1 MARVALLVIAVVWGA
16 ALDRFG
22 AAGARVVAT
31 GKRDGDKLVI
41 VFPNAEGA
49 FRDTF
54 TLHRA
59 AHGWDLLIEAQKND
73 GLWSTFA
80 TYKATPAAN

>member
-1 MARVALLVIAVVWGA
+1 V
-16 ALDRFG
+16 
-22 AAGARVVAT
+22 T
-31 GKRDGDKLVI
+31 
-41 VFPNAEGA
+41 PC
-49 FRDTF
+49 